1 VDCPSFDTVI
11 NLSPTVISGSPMEML
26 FTTLSLFVVMI
37 VGSYIVYQR
46 VVMAQAE
53 YDDSKDAVRN
63 ISSGFTRQVKRMES
77 ELDRIER
84 EALQAK
90 YMASEAI
97 NSRQETGDAT
107 LKGLEKVKELSDR
120 VENIESSIDAMRGDL
135 QKIASQPRIVQQTP
149 VTGPIPLESDN
160 ILQQITGTEL
170 NVLKM
175 IVDLGEGTVPE
186 IKDVISKTREHTARL
201 LKKLYEKGYIDRN
214 TSSMPYRYSIRKEIR
229 ELILEQNEEPTLGL

>member
-1 VDCPSFDTVI
+1 
-11 NLSPTVISGSPMEML
+11 MEML

-46 VVMAQAE
+46 VVMAQEE
-53 YDDSKDAVRN
+53 YEDSKDAVRN

-77 ELDRIER
+77 ELDRIES

-90 YMASEAI
+90 YMANEAM
-97 NSRQETGDAT
+97 NSGHGTGDAT

-120 VENIESSIDAMRGDL
+120 VDTIETSIESMRGDL
-135 QKIASQPRIVQQTP
+135 QKIASQPRIVQQVP
-149 VTGPIPLESDN
+149 VTAPIPVEGDN

-170 NVLKM
+170 EVLKM

-186 IKDVISKTREHTARL
+186 IKDVIGKTREHTARL

-229 ELILEQNEEPTLGL
+229 ELIMGQNEEPTLNF

>member
-1 VDCPSFDTVI
+1 
-11 NLSPTVISGSPMEML
+11 MEML

-46 VVMAQAE
+46 VVMAQEE
-53 YDDSKDAVRN
+53 YEDSKDAVRN

-77 ELDRIER
+77 ELDRIES

-90 YMASEAI
+90 YMANEAM
-97 NSRQETGDAT
+97 NSGQGTGDAT
-107 LKGLEKVKELSDR
+107 FKGLEKVKELSDR
-120 VENIESSIDAMRGDL
+120 VDTIETSIESMRGDL
-135 QKIASQPRIVQQTP
+135 QKIASQPRIVQQVP
-149 VTGPIPLESDN
+149 VTAPIPVEGDN

-170 NVLKM
+170 EVLKM

-229 ELILEQNEEPTLGL
+229 ELIMGQNEEPTLNF

>member
-1 VDCPSFDTVI
+1 
-11 NLSPTVISGSPMEML
+11 MEML

-90 YMASEAI
+90 YMASKAI

-107 LKGLEKVKELSDR
+107 LKGLEKVKELSNR
-120 VENIESSIDAMRGDL
+120 VDNIESSIDAMRGDL

-149 VTGPIPLESDN
+149 VTAPIPLESDN

-175 IVDLGEGTVPE
+175 IVEIGEGTVPE

-229 ELILEQNEEPTLGL
+229 ELIIEQIEEPTLGL

>member
-1 VDCPSFDTVI
+1 
-11 NLSPTVISGSPMEML
+11 MEML

-46 VVMAQAE
+46 VIMAQEE
-53 YDDSKDAVRN
+53 YEDSKDVVRN
-63 ISSGFTRQVKRMES
+63 ISSVFTRQVKKMES
-77 ELDRIER
+77 ELNRIES

-90 YMASEAI
+90 YMANQAMTSDQGI
-97 NSRQETGDAT
+97 GDAT
-107 LKGLEKVKELSDR
+107 LKGFEKVKELSDR
-120 VENIESSIDAMRGDL
+120 VDTIETSIESMRGDL
-135 QKIASQPRIVQQTP
+135 QKIASQPRVVQQVP
-149 VTGPIPLESDN
+149 VNAPIPVEGDN

-170 NVLKM
+170 EVLKM

-186 IKDVISKTREHTARL
+186 IKDVIGKTREHTARL

-229 ELILEQNEEPTLGL
+229 ELIMGQSEEPTLNF

>member
-1 VDCPSFDTVI
+1 VDCPDFDTVI

-120 VENIESSIDAMRGDL
+120 VENIESSIEAMRGDL
-135 QKIASQPRIVQQTP
+135 QKIASQPRIVHQVP
-149 VTGPIPLESDN
+149 VTAPIPVEGDN
-160 ILQQITGTEL
+160 ILQQITDTEL
-170 NVLKM
+170 DVLKM

-229 ELILEQNEEPTLGL
+229 ELILEQTEEPTLGL

>member
-1 VDCPSFDTVI
+1 
-11 NLSPTVISGSPMEML
+11 MEML

-46 VVMAQAE
+46 VVMAQEE
-53 YDDSKDAVRN
+53 YEDSKDAVRN

-77 ELDRIER
+77 ELDRIES

-90 YMASEAI
+90 YMANETM
-97 NSRQETGDAT
+97 NSGQGTGDAT

-120 VENIESSIDAMRGDL
+120 VDTIETSIESMRGDL
-135 QKIASQPRIVQQTP
+135 QKIASQPRIVQQVP
-149 VTGPIPLESDN
+149 VTAPIPVEGDN

-170 NVLKM
+170 EVLKM

-186 IKDVISKTREHTARL
+186 IKDVIGKTREHTARL

-214 TSSMPYRYSIRKEIR
+214 TSSMPYRYRIRKEIR
-229 ELILEQNEEPTLGL
+229 ELIMEQSEEPTLNF

>member
-1 VDCPSFDTVI
+1 
-11 NLSPTVISGSPMEML
+11 MEML

-53 YDDSKDAVRN
+53 YEDSKDAVRN

-90 YMASEAI
+90 YMANEAM
-97 NSRQETGDAT
+97 NSGRGTGDAT
-107 LKGLEKVKELSDR
+107 LKGLEKVIELSDR
-120 VENIESSIDAMRGDL
+120 VDNIESSIESIRGDL
-135 QKIASQPRIVQQTP
+135 QKLATQPRIVHQVP
-149 VTGPIPLESDN
+149 VTAPIPVEDDN

-170 NVLKM
+170 DVLKM

-186 IKDVISKTREHTARL
+186 IKDAIGKTREHTARL

-229 ELILEQNEEPTLGL
+229 ELILGLNEEPALGL